1 MFNRVLNTPLTW
13 SYDGTKGKDVEPL
26 KYFFIDGQKFSAY
39 FGRCAAKPYVML
51 CAIWYQFRNLEKLKP
66 ATFLKLSLLHECFSR
81 FLNCTNGTNSRE
93 TSHMILFIVIL
104 SELF

>member
-51 CAIWYQFRNLEKLKP
+51 CAIW
-66 ATFLKLSLLHECFSR
+66 
-81 FLNCTNGTNSRE
+81 
-93 TSHMILFIVIL
+93 
-104 SELF
+104 